1 VSSSLRDRLSGYPR
15 QFWILF
21 FGQLVSAIGM
31 SLVWPFMTIY
41 VREKLDVSL
50 TMVGLVLAAN
60 SGAGLVSQVVGGPLV
75 DRFGRK
81 IAMAASL
88 GSRSVI
94 MMSLGLAGD
103 LPSFVALI
111 ILSGFCGSL
120 FGPALNAMVADMV
133 EPEKRIEAYGLMRIV
148 SNLGVAI
155 GPAIGGF
162 IATRSYFVSFAAA
175 ALASA
180 FYFLIILFFTKETR
194 PTSVMADG
202 DAAQA
207 TQGYGRLVRDVPFLA
222 FCITLGVMGIAY
234 AQVMTILPV
243 YIKDQYQ
250 IVESQYGLIMATNA
264 AMVVLFQYPVAKLL
278 KRVTLAPALSVGSLF
293 VAVGLGTVA
302 ISSTFPMFLL
312 SMIVVTIGELI
323 FAPSSTAFVADVAP
337 ETMRGRYMGVYGMS
351 FGLSYGLAPAVGGMI
366 NDSLSPLLV
375 WYSMAGVALLTAV
388 SFLLIG
394 KKVGTATLPV
404 EPVASGV
411 AAVGAA
417 ESPPPFSGEERCSQ
431 VQSPLE

>member
-1 VSSSLRDRLSGYPR
+1 LNLKNRLSGYPR

-41 VREKLDVSL
+41 VREKLDVTL
-50 TMVGLVLAAN
+50 TVVGLVLAAN
-60 SGAGLVSQVVGGPLV
+60 SGAGLVSQVIGGPLV

-81 IAMAASL
+81 IAMAVSL

-94 MMSLGLAGD
+94 MMSLGLAGT

-111 ILSGFCGSL
+111 VLSGFCGSL
-120 FGPALNAMVADMV
+120 FNPALNAMVADMV

-148 SNLGVAI
+148 SNLGIAI

-162 IATRSYFVSFAAA
+162 IATRSYLVSFAAA
-175 ALASA
+175 AFASA
-180 FYFLIILFFTKETR
+180 FYFLVILFFTEETR
-194 PTSVMADG
+194 PTTSVSDS
-202 DAAQA
+202 DAAEA

-264 AMVVLFQYPVAKLL
+264 AIVVLFQYPVAKLL
-278 KRVTLAPALSVGSLF
+278 KRVALAPALSVGALF
-293 VAVGLGTVA
+293 VAIGLGTVGV
-302 ISSTFPMFLL
+302 SSTFSMFLL

-351 FGLSYGLAPAVGGMI
+351 FGLSFGLAPAVGGII
-366 NDSLSPLLV
+366 NDTFSPVLV
-375 WYSMAGVALLTAV
+375 WYSMAGVALLTAAF
-388 SFLLIG
+388 FLLIG
-394 KKVGTATLPV
+394 RQTGTDRLPA
-404 EPVASGV
+404 EPVGCGVEAAS
-411 AAVGAA
+411 ATA
-417 ESPPPFSGEERCSQ
+417 SPH
-431 VQSPLE
+431 PLSSE

>member
-1 VSSSLRDRLSGYPR
+1 MSLSLRDRLSGYPR

-50 TMVGLVLAAN
+50 TVVGLVLAAN

-94 MMSLGLAGD
+94 MMSLGLAGT
-103 LPSFVALI
+103 LPSFVGLI

-120 FGPALNAMVADMV
+120 FSPALNAMVADMV
-133 EPEKRIEAYGLMRIV
+133 EPDKRIEAYGLMRIV
-148 SNLGVAI
+148 SNLGIAI

-162 IATRSYFVSFAAA
+162 IATRSYLVSFAAA

-180 FYFLIILFFTKETR
+180 FYFLVILFFTKETK
-194 PTSVMADG
+194 PTTSVADL
-202 DAAQA
+202 DTAQT
-207 TQGYGRLVRDVPFLA
+207 TQGYGRLVRDVPFLT
-222 FCITLGVMGIAY
+222 FCITLGVMSIAY

-278 KRVTLAPALSVGSLF
+278 KRVALAPALSVGSLF
-293 VAVGLGTVA
+293 VALGLGTVA
-302 ISSTFPMFLL
+302 VSSTFSMFLL

-351 FGLSYGLAPAVGGMI
+351 FGLSFGLAPAVGGMI
-366 NDSLSPLLV
+366 NDSFSPILV

-388 SFLLIG
+388 LFLLIG
-394 KKVGTATLPV
+394 KQLGTEKPPA
-404 EPVASGV
+404 EPVACAV
-411 AAVGAA
+411 AVTDAA
-417 ESPPPFSGEERCSQ
+417 ESPHHFSSEERCSR